1 MRCILADY
9 TDKGKRKKVNQD
21 SMLLRGTEAVNGQKA
36 LLAAVCDG
44 MGGFEQ
50 GEFASREMVRMLS
63 EWFETEFP
71 EFCTEKDDDEF
82 EDILFESWEAL
93 FQAAHRTIRSYG
105 ELHGIRLGTTAT
117 VMLFMRNRYYTAHVG
132 DSRAYEITDQIIR
145 LTQDQNVANVS
156 GTKEQY
162 LTQTGKKKKASS
174 ILLQGIGASKS
185 VCPVYDSG
193 ELKCGAAYLLCSD
206 GFLNRAGEPEILEQ
220 FLPEKVRTKNEMIR
234 QMKEFVRILR
244 ERGERDDITALLV
257 RTTDPEK
264 EKEV

>member
-21 SMLLRGTEAVNGQKA
+21 SMLLRGTETVNGQKA

-50 GEFASREMVRMLS
+50 GELASREMVRMLS
-63 EWFETEFP
+63 EWLSAEFP
-71 EFCTEKDDDEF
+71 ELCGIKEEEEF
-82 EDILFESWEAL
+82 EDALFESWEAL
-93 FQAAHRTIRSYG
+93 FQTVHQTIRSYG

-117 VMLFMRNRYYTAHVG
+117 VMLFMRDRYYTAHVG
-132 DSRAYEITDQIIR
+132 DSRAYEIADQIVR

-156 GTKEQY
+156 GMKEQY

-206 GFLNRAGEPEILEQ
+206 GFLNCAAEPEILGQ
-220 FLPEKVRTKNEMIR
+220 FSPEKVRTKSEMIR
-234 QMKEFVRILR
+234 QMKEFVKILR
-244 ERGERDDITALLV
+244 ERGEKDDITVLLV